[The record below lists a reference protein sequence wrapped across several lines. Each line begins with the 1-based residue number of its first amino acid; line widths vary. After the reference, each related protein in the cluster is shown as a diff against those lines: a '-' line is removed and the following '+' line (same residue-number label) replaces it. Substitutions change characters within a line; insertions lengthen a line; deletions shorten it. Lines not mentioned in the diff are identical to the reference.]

1 MDEQFDVKLKKKAQ
15 ESYEVKTSANDVLS
29 EYYKRQ
35 DMKKRHNNYRVPFYS
50 ALAAFGVACLVL
62 AIYVPLSLRKT
73 SSSSSSSINSSDFND
88 VPVAPLKTQEK
99 ALAYEVKSL
108 YPLLTKAQMVSGL
121 SEGLSYPKQEANEA
135 ENEAFENVVESY
147 ENVES
152 PIHQAFVG
160 TDLAVK
166 IESGS
171 FLGTKGTYQYAV
183 ELDDVGRLLYN
194 TVESAGVWQSLTGEL
209 VDDGKTLYTLSGT
222 NKVTESLNALSL
234 TLTGKE
240 GFYCTVEQNVTKGQF
255 FLSYNVY
262 ASMKLKLAF
271 SIQLQQWQ
279 HTKPAVVAKYYFASE
294 EESGSFYVVKES
306 DTEYSIYGTPFAKI
320 LLTYNNSERTYKFD
334 DIVITED

>member
-1 MDEQFDVKLKKKAQ
+1 MDEQFDKQLKKAAQ
-15 ESYEVKTSANDVLS
+15 ESYEVKTTANDVLS

-35 DMKKRHNNYRVPFYS
+35 DEKKRHNYRVPFYS
-50 ALAAFGVACLVL
+50 ALAAFGAACLVL
-62 AIYVPLSLRKT
+62 AIYVPLSLRKQT
-73 SSSSSSSINSSDFND
+73 SSSSSINSSDFND

-108 YPLLTKAQMVSGL
+108 YPLLTKAQTVAGFT
-121 SEGLSYPKQEANEA
+121 EGLYYPKQEANEA
-135 ENEAFENVVESY
+135 ESEAFENVVESY

-160 TDLAVK
+160 TDVTAVV
-166 IESGS
+166 ETGS
-171 FLGTKGTYQYAV
+171 FVGQKATYQYKV
-183 ELDDVGRLLYN
+183 EIEDVGSLLYN
-194 TVESAGVWQSLTGEL
+194 TVESAGVWQSLSGEL
-209 VDDGKTLYTLSGT
+209 VDDGESLYTISGT
-222 NKVTESLNALSL
+222 NTVTENVSALSL

-240 GFYCTVEQNVTKGQF
+240 GFYCTVEQNTTKGQF

-262 ASMKLKLAF
+262 ASKKLKLAF

-306 DTEYSIYGTPFAKI
+306 TTEYNIYGTQFEKI
-320 LLTYNNSERTYKFD
+320 LLTYNTNERTYKYN